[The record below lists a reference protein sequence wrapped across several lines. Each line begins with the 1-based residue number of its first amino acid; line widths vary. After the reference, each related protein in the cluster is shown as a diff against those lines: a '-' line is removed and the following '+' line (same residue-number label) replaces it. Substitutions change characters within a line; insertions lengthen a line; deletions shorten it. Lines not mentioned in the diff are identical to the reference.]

1 LKFHTIQYNWEILK
15 FDKKEVIDDRI
26 KMELLQFPFL
36 EREDINPLDFLLIL
50 DYYRLIADTWE
61 IFEKIFRSKSE
72 LKDHFHRINSLRNAV
87 KHSRPVQITTLKM
100 GEASMEW
107 FILILEK
114 TS

>member
-1 LKFHTIQYNWEILK
+1 
-15 FDKKEVIDDRI
+15 
-26 KMELLQFPFL
+26 MELLQFPFF

-61 IFEKIFRSKSE
+61 IFEKIFRSENE

-107 FILILEK
+107 FTLILEK
-114 TS
+114 NVVNILNRCNLPIPVFTFRTPK